1 MEEAVSWFNAEKSC
15 AARGTQLAKPDSQAK
30 NENIKAK
37 LRDFQ
42 SKLNRDTQFWF
53 GARRDATNQWR
64 FTDGSSVGFTDWAP
78 GKSLCFIN

>member
-1 MEEAVSWFNAEKSC
+1 MEEALSWDDAENIC
-15 AARGTQLAKPDSQAK
+15 ASKGTKLAQPDTQAK
-30 NENIKAK
+30 NEIIKAN

-64 FTDGSSVGFTDWAP
+64 FTDGSSVGFTDWGP
-78 GKSLCFIN
+78 GKSMCFIN